1 MSWQNDFI
9 KYAENYSPNE
19 ACGLFAI
26 IEGKE
31 KFWPCKNLA
40 ESKHQFFIIDPDD
53 WASCEDAGEILGVVH
68 SHPVGDSTPS
78 DADKASC
85 EHLGFPYYIYSVK
98 HKSWNKLEPSGW
110 KTPSLIGRK
119 WIWGKHD
126 CWSVISD
133 WYYETKNIKL
143 IEWKRPKTIKEH
155 AKNPEFEKAL
165 PILGFKKYSSTSK
178 LETGDVLLFE
188 GRKDSYNHAA
198 LYLGDMII
206 LHHSI
211 NKLSCREVFNL
222 SHQKQLRGIYRYEP

>member
-40 ESKHQFFIIDPDD
+40 EGKHQFFIIDPDD

-68 SHPVGDSTPS
+68 SHPVSASTPS
-78 DADKASC
+78 NADKASC

-98 HKSWNKLEPSGW
+98 HKSWNKLEPLGW

-133 WYYETKNIKL
+133 WTL
-143 IEWKRPKTIKEH
+143 GRLDRRGVRPTLVVVFSPGPGAHTTNTDGQDGHGHTPNTQHHREINQDMKVT
-155 AKNPEFEKAL
+155 NPTGVR
-165 PILGFKKYSSTSK
+165 LGGHPGPSAES
-178 LETGDVLLFE
+178 
-188 GRKDSYNHAA
+188 
-198 LYLGDMII
+198 
-206 LHHSI
+206 
-211 NKLSCREVFNL
+211 
-222 SHQKQLRGIYRYEP
+222 LRGRHWHACDAAEAA

>member
-26 IEGKE
+26 VEGKE

-40 ESKHQFFIIDPDD
+40 EGKHQFFIIDPDD

-68 SHPVGDSTPS
+68 SHPVGASTPS

-155 AKNPEFEKAL
+155 AQKPEFEKAL

-188 GRKDSYNHAA
+188 GRKNSYNHAA